1 MEPLSIATLALCVLL
16 LLLLVFLFFQLR
28 SLRKFLEENH
38 DLLLSRLRNV
48 EERQEILRDEQ
59 QRYRLELEKLIIE
72 NQKLMQQDMRAL
84 SKEISENQAQQ
95 TRQLEQT
102 INKGLS
108 DLEATITAPLL

>member
-1 MEPLSIATLALCVLL
+1 MESVSIATLAVCGVLL
-16 LLLLVFLFFQLR
+16 VALIFCLFQVR
-28 SLRKFLEENH
+28 SLKNALEENN
-38 DLLLSRLRNV
+38 DLLLSRLRSL
-48 EERQEILRDEQ
+48 EEKQEILRNEQ
-59 QRYRLELEKLIIE
+59 QRNKFELEKLIIE